1 MTETTSPKPVP
12 AEVWI
17 TGIGLA
23 TSLGEGLDAHWD
35 ALNQRLVNVDEK
47 GFAPYLVHP
56 WASVNLDAQI
66 PKKGDQRQME
76 AWQRIGT
83 YAAGLALES
92 AGIKGNKEILARMD
106 MIVAA
111 GGGERDL
118 AVDSNILTLQAR
130 GNSAPAFLNE
140 RLMSDLRPTL
150 FLAQLSNLL
159 AGNIAIVH
167 GVTGS
172 SRTFMGEEAAG
183 VDAARIAL
191 ARIAAGQS
199 DIALIGGSQNGE
211 RKDLL
216 VLYEFAGFNLKEK
229 FAPIWARSQNAGFA
243 LGSGGAF
250 LVIESRA
257 HAEARGA
264 KPYARLTN
272 VVADLARRKHPG
284 EITATLEALWS
295 RLGKLGNNG
304 AIITGATGA
313 EPATAEE
320 RTFLAQHPDFAV
332 RATGTMFGHTMETQF
347 PLGLA
352 LAALSISRGALFPPN
367 DPTGLEVEMPESPDQ
382 IVVVG
387 AGHWRGEGMALVEAI
402 R

>member
-1 MTETTSPKPVP
+1 MVDAPRET
-12 AEVWI
+12 WI
-17 TGIGLA
+17 TGVGIMS
-23 TSLGEGLDAHWD
+23 SLGEGPDAHWQ
-35 ALNQRLVNVDEK
+35 ALNAGKINIESK
-47 GFAPYLVHP
+47 AYAPHVIHP
-56 WASVNLDAQI
+56 LAPVSFDAQI

-83 YAAGLALES
+83 YAAGLALDS
-92 AGIKGNKEILARMD
+92 AGLKGNKDILARMD

-118 AVDSNILTLQAR
+118 AVDSNILSGDAK
-130 GNSAPAFLNE
+130 GNSAPGFLNE
-140 RLMSDLRPTL
+140 RLMNDLRPTL

-183 VDAARIAL
+183 LDAARIAL

-216 VLYEFAGFNLKEK
+216 VLYEFGGFNLKDR
-229 FAPIWARSQNAGFA
+229 FAPVWARGDAGGFA

-257 HAEARGA
+257 HAQARGA
-264 KPYARLTN
+264 KPFARLTN
-272 VVADLARRKHPG
+272 VVADMARRNRPG
-284 EITATLEALWS
+284 EITSTLEKLWS
-295 RLGKLGNNG
+295 KLGKLESKG

-313 EPATAEE
+313 EPATSEE
-320 RTFLAQHPDFAV
+320 RAFLEAHPDYAV
-332 RATGTMFGHTMETQF
+332 RATGTMFGHIMETQF
-347 PLGLA
+347 PLGVA
-352 LAALSISRGALFPPN
+352 LAALSLSRGALFPPN
-367 DPTGLEVEMPESPDQ
+367 DPTGLEVEMSSPPSQ
-382 IVVVG
+382 IVVIG
-387 AGHWRGEGMALVEAI
+387 TGHWRGEGMALIEAI
-402 R
+402 K

>member
-1 MTETTSPKPVP
+1 MNQTKPST
-12 AEVWI
+12 EVWI

-35 ALNQRLVNVDEK
+35 ALNQRRINVDEK
-47 GFAPYLVHP
+47 GFAPCVVHP
-56 WASVNLDAQI
+56 LAPLSFDAQI

-92 AGIKGNKEILARMD
+92 AGVKGNAEILARMD

-118 AVDSNILTLQAR
+118 SVDSNILNLEAK
-130 GNSAPAFLNE
+130 GNSAPGFLNE

-172 SRTFMGEEAAG
+172 SRTFMGEEASG
-183 VDAARIAL
+183 VDAVRIAL

-216 VLYEFAGFNLKEK
+216 VLYEFGGFNLKEK
-229 FAPIWARSQNAGFA
+229 FASVWERGEPGGFA

-264 KPYARLTN
+264 KPFARLVN
-272 VVADLARRKHPG
+272 VVADLSRRKQAG
-284 EITATLEALWS
+284 DVTATLEKLWAK
-295 RLGKLGNNG
+295 LGKIGEKA
-304 AIITGATGA
+304 AIITGATGVA
-313 EPATAEE
+313 PVTSEE
-320 RTFLAQHPDFAV
+320 RAFLKSHAGLPV
-332 RATGTMFGHTMETQF
+332 RATGTAFGHTMEAQF

-352 LAALSISRGALFPPN
+352 LAGLSLSRGALFPPAAG
-367 DPTGLEVEMPESPDQ
+367 TSVEVEMSGSPSQ
-382 IVVVG
+382 IVVIG
-387 AGHWRGEGMALVEAI
+387 TGHWRGEGMALVEAI
-402 R
+402 